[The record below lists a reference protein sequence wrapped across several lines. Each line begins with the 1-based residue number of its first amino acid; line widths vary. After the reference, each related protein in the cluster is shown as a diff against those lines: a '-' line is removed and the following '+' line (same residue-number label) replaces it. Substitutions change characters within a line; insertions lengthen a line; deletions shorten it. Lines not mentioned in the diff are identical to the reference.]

1 MKSKHLQYIVVAA
14 LLAALTALTTAYVMH
29 IPTGF
34 GNGYIHLGDAV
45 IFLAFSLLP
54 RGYAVAA
61 ASVGGALAD
70 LLCGAA
76 NWMLPTAIIKG
87 VMGFAFTSKN
97 SRIFGGRNA
106 IAMVIGSVIGV
117 VGYAIA
123 GGLMYG
129 SVAAGLTDVP
139 FNMAQEAGS
148 MVAYTLLAVALDRL
162 DCKRRMHL

>member
-1 MKSKHLQYIVVAA
+1 MHSKHLQHIAIAA
-14 LLAALTALTTAYVMH
+14 LLAAMTALTTAYVMH

-54 RGYAVAA
+54 RGYAIGA

-76 NWMLPTAIIKG
+76 NWMLPTAIIKA
-87 VMGFAFTSKN
+87 VMGIAFTSKN
-97 SRIFGGRNA
+97 PRIFGGRNA
-106 IAMVIGSVIGV
+106 VAMAVGGVIGV

-123 GGLMYG
+123 GGVMYG
-129 SVAAGLTDVP
+129 SVEAGIVDIP
-139 FNMAQEAGS
+139 FNLAQEAAS
-148 MVAYTLLAVALDRL
+148 AAAYTLIAIALDRL
-162 DCKRRMHL
+162 DFKHRLHL